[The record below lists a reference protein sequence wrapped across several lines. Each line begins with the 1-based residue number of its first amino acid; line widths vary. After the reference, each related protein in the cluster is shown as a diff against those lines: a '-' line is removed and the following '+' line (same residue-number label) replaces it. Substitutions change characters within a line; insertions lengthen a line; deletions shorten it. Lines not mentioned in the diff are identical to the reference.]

1 MDKEYLQN
9 MIGSPY
15 MNEGVLSRA
24 LSKGISGVGK
34 FLNKSLSPQ
43 TQTHS
48 QTPPQHPTQG
58 GTNSDSIV
66 KNDLAFIID
75 KTIDI
80 IIKTVKSDVSHAG
93 PFLSDDPTKQKP
105 LPQSWEEPSLTKEA
119 NAPQQPDGKEDEE
132 EDEIEGEFLYNFGSK
147 YRKIHTFS
155 IEVGNEKVKLPSGK
169 EVNLKVIWHNK
180 DWKNLIYTQTKKG
193 GEPVTQALLFKF
205 YDDQVNPRNDAGKNF
220 DVSLL
225 LKQAQPNQPYAL
237 DPNIINPQI
246 LQSIGSKKENL
257 LRAFYAT
264 TTRKAM
270 EFKSKKKDSI
280 SLTADDEGNVWE
292 YDKKEKKYLPPLTPD
307 KVKANLYGPDSQK
320 WYDALEH
327 ISYFK
332 EHPEIKPK
340 SPETFK
346 PYNDAILTLI
356 ALGNFNKIESGELAK
371 TAWNNFISAGKS
383 PDQISAEDITKAV
396 LKGTNKTP
404 ATPTT
409 TPTTPTTPVSSPAGS
424 PPEPSKVSAPV
435 SKEPESAKVSSEP
448 TTPVS
453 NAGKIEKKSE
463 QPQGKVGDISQTGDG
478 FTWQTKNG
486 PVYVSPEKAV
496 RLKNN
501 PNFIS
506 SLIYARLLKKYVVML
521 DQHEKEVKKKK
532 KLQET
537 YTKHG
542 NFNPWNKSNFLP

>member
-15 MNEGVLSRA
+15 MDEGVLSRA

-34 FLNKSLSPQ
+34 FLNKNLSPQ
-43 TQTHS
+43 TQTHP

-119 NAPQQPDGKEDEE
+119 NVPQQPDGEEDE

-155 IEVGNEKVKLPSGK
+155 IEVGNEMVKLPSGK

-237 DPNIINPQI
+237 DPNTINPQI

-257 LRAFYAT
+257 LRALYAT

-307 KVKANLYGPDSQK
+307 KVKTNLYGPDSQK

-340 SPETFK
+340 APEIFK
-346 PYNDAILTLI
+346 PYNDAILALL
-356 ALGNFNKIESGELAK
+356 ALGINKTEAGELAK
-371 TAWNNFISAGKS
+371 VVWNKLISSGKS
-383 PDQISAEDITKAV
+383 PEQISSDDITYKAAQM
-396 LKGTNKTP
+396 KGTPATAP
-404 ATPTT
+404 ATPT
-409 TPTTPTTPVSSPAGS
+409 PSLTTPVSSPAGS
-424 PPEPSKVSAPV
+424 PPEPAKVSSPV
-435 SKEPESAKVSSEP
+435 SKEPEPAKVSSEP

-453 NAGKIEKKSE
+453 DVGKGEKKSE
-463 QPQGKVGDISQTGDG
+463 QPQGKVGDISQMGVG
-478 FTWQTKNG
+478 FLWQTKNG
-486 PVYVSPEKAV
+486 PLYVSPQKAI

-501 PNFIS
+501 INFIY
-506 SLIYARLLKKYVVML
+506 SLKSAKLLDKYL
-521 DQHEKEVKKKK
+521 AIISQHNEKMKKKK
-532 KLQET
+532 KLQEI